1 MSDIRPSREYGESD
15 GIIVCLFTIDYN
27 RRNAD
32 ELLTTLEKLQT
43 AHDSLCKYK
52 NNKICRQIVF
62 MRAQTT
68 RSLKTISFV
77 VFLLTIF
84 FLAFFDNSKNIPLL
98 AVVNPFAED
107 PYDAVGSFGIQLALF
122 AALLSLIRAF
132 RPYATEE
139 IPSHQQLLILRAE
152 TVALLSIIVTL
163 SADIV
168 ALLRYP
174 SMWINSSGGL
184 ILAGL
189 VGGLVLLTTIV
200 SLPLYRIVFK
210 SSFSFA
216 NRLRI
221 RAICFPVSILI
232 LAIYPADLLE
242 SIPGGIFTA
251 LVGMLILFICTWAL
265 TTAIFPQTEM
275 EFEDVFDDFTSIYR
289 EVKSRVKFISHLE
302 KFANVKLLHR
312 LFSWLNPRNH
322 RWNFI
327 ILIALGMGGSLML
340 MEALSE
346 GTSTNTNVLILVLGV
361 FLGLEGAGIILGYF
375 LFGEFLGIFR
385 KE

>member
-1 MSDIRPSREYGESD
+1 MR
-15 GIIVCLFTIDYN
+15 T
-27 RRNAD
+27 
-32 ELLTTLEKLQT
+32 QT
-43 AHDSLCKYK
+43 P
-52 NNKICRQIVF
+52 
-62 MRAQTT
+62 
-68 RSLKTISFV
+68 RSLKTMSFF

-107 PYDAVGSFGIQLALF
+107 PYDAVGSFGIQLAFF

-132 RPYATEE
+132 RPYATKE
-139 IPSHQQLLILRAE
+139 IPSNQQLLILRGE
-152 TVALLSIIVTL
+152 TVTLLSIIVTL
-163 SADIV
+163 TADIV

-174 SMWINSSGGL
+174 SMWMNSFGGM
-184 ILAGL
+184 ILVGV
-189 VGGLVLLTTIV
+189 VGGLFLLTTMV
-200 SLPLYRIVFK
+200 SLQLYRVVNG
-210 SSFSFA
+210 SFSFA
-216 NRLRI
+216 NRSWTRTIL
-221 RAICFPVSILI
+221 FPASIFI
-232 LAIYPADLLE
+232 LSIYPANLLE

-251 LVGMLILFICTWAL
+251 LVGMLILFVCTWAL

-340 MEALSE
+340 VEALSE

-385 KE
+385 KD